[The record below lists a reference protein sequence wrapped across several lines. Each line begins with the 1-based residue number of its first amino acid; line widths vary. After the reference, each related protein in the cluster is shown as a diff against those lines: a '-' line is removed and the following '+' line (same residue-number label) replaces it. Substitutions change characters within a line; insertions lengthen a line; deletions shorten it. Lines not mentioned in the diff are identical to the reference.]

1 MKEIWMKKIYEIDK
15 IIMKTEFFNIE
26 RVVELY
32 RKRDLLQLAFNR
44 VVK

>member
-1 MKEIWMKKIYEIDK
+1 MKEIWLRKIDEINE

-32 RKRDLLQLAFNR
+32 RKRDLLQLAFNK
-44 VVK
+44 VAK